1 MDIADIRNETD
12 ENGIRI
18 AIELKKGANTDFVI
32 KLIENKTGYTD
43 YNADFHASVIEDGR
57 AKIKSL
63 KEILLHIHF
72 LKEINKRKYSL
83 LENFREKEEAV

>member
-32 KLIENKTGYTD
+32 KLIENKTRIYR
-43 YNADFHASVIEDGR
+43 YNADFNACSKMEGQ
-57 AKIKSL
+57 K
-63 KEILLHIHF
+63 
-72 LKEINKRKYSL
+72 
-83 LENFREKEEAV
+83 